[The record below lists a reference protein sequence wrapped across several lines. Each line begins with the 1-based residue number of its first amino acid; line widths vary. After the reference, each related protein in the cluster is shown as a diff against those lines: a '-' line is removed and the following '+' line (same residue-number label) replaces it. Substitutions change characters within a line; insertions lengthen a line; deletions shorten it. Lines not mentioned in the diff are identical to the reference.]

1 MMKVASSQ
9 GRLDLVLV
17 GFRSLARQAAT
28 KSSHGQKQMD
38 PNREQIIA
46 VIYASIDE
54 LNAFRGNNHGLKK
67 SLQTVILK
75 DGEGL
80 DSLGFVN
87 LVSLI
92 EQKCEEQ
99 FGKSLALT
107 PTDRWFGSSTGPFE
121 TVETLLE
128 YVETVLKA

>member
-1 MMKVASSQ
+1 MGPNSQ
-9 GRLDLVLV
+9 
-17 GFRSLARQAAT
+17 
-28 KSSHGQKQMD
+28 
-38 PNREQIIA
+38 QIIA

-54 LNAFRGNNHGLKK
+54 LNALRGNNHGLEK

-99 FGKSLALT
+99 FGKSLVLT
-107 PTDRWFGSSTGPFE
+107 PTGRWFESSKDPFE